1 MVRGNA
7 SSQRAGRPAEREDR
21 MSEPRH
27 PTQDQRAGVPPPDPS
42 RTASAADELEDLDW
56 RTLLD
61 PESPGPTGDPSRA
74 DGPAH
79 RPPAGLDAGD
89 QPRAASDTGAPAAP
103 TPLPPPRPLGRPK

>member
-7 SSQRAGRPAEREDR
+7 SSQRAGRPAEREER

-27 PTQDQRAGVPPPDPS
+27 PTQDQRAGVPPPAPKPTAAGVPPPDPS
-42 RTASAADELEDLDW
+42 RTGAAADELEDLDW

-61 PESPGPTGDPSRA
+61 PESAVPTGDPSRA

-79 RPPAGLDAGD
+79 RPPGGPDAGD
-89 QPRAASDTGAPAAP
+89 QPRAARATGAAAAA
-103 TPLPPPRPLGRPK
+103 